1 MKIVLESTI
10 EKISSRVDGTVAIG
24 IGTNELDAS
33 KAGELFGLRGK
44 YVKVLISDS
53 NITNLEAET
62 VDAAQLVGVK
72 KNKTESQKLRAVLYR
87 YHEQKESDIDFDIF
101 YKSELEKIITHYKSK
116 LE

>member
-1 MKIVLESTI
+1 MKIIIESTVD
-10 EKISSRVDGTVAIG
+10 KISSRVDGTVAIQ
-24 IGTNELDAS
+24 ISTQELDSS

-44 YVKVLISDS
+44 YVKCLISDS

-72 KNKTESQKLRAVLYR
+72 KNKTASQRLRACYFRL
-87 YHEQKESDIDFDIF
+87 HEQQAPDMDFETF
-101 YKSELEKIITHYKSK
+101 YNTEMEKVITHIKNK

>member
-1 MKIVLESTI
+1 MKIVIESTI

-72 KNKTESQKLRAVLYR
+72 KNKTPSARLRACYYR
-87 YHEQKESDIDFDIF
+87 LWEQVSPEIEFDTF
-101 YKSELEKIITHYKSK
+101 YASEMEKIITHIKNK
-116 LE
+116 LN